1 MGSLTITN
9 SILDKYFNF
18 LKKFDNNAKKK
29 LIIKLTNSLEFKE
42 TKPFDIKSLF
52 GAWEDDRTSQE
63 IIDEIKNSRV
73 APKDTDKLL

>member
-9 SILDKYFNF
+9 NILEKYFNF
-18 LKKFDNNAKKK
+18 LKKFDNNTKKK

-42 TKPFDIKSLF
+42 KKPFDINSLF
-52 GAWEDDRTSQE
+52 GAWQDDRTSEQ

-73 APKDTDKLL
+73 EPKDANNF